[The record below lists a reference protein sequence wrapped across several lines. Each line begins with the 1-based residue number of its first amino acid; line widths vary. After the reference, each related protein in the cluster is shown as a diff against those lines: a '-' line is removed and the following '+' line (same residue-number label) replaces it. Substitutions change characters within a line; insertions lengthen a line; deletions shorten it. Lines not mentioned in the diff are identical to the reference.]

1 MDREYVVSYYEFQ
14 LEHKNLVSSFTGT
27 LREIYSL
34 VTDCWDENF
43 TPNNEEN
50 MTLNDVEEAIDHLWL
65 DAPNQGYPRAY
76 SIEPIR

>member
-14 LEHKNLVSSFTGT
+14 FGNKNLVSSFTGT

-43 TPNNEEN
+43 VPNSEEN
-50 MTLNDVEEAIDHLWL
+50 MALNDVEEVIDYLWL